1 MNDAAESINTGDDA
15 YQREERAIDMRRL
28 KTEKFQLQRGVK
40 NADEDLKVALDTV
53 DSKDDEATADDREQV
68 ELATEALEAATAKL
82 AEVELSLAN
91 AIEVSPSVRVFCSL
105 FISLCLSPSLS
116 LSLCLSLCVSL
127 SLSFSLYLSLTQVVE
142 GSPAMIMGVRGGD
155 LIVGVQG
162 NEVTSHAAFL
172 EVRYTT
178 VL

>member
-1 MNDAAESINTGDDA
+1 MTRKHLWTIFGWDEKWDKLYSIKKRLTETLQSVNDAAESINTSDDA

-116 LSLCLSLCVSL
+116 LSLTLSL
-127 SLSFSLYLSLTQVVE
+127 SLSLAVL
-142 GSPAMIMGVRGGD
+142 GGF
-155 LIVGVQG
+155 I
-162 NEVTSHAAFL
+162 SHEQL
-172 EVRYTT
+172 R
-178 VL
+178 